1 MFVDFHYE
9 IAINALQQSDN
20 KPCDPLLNLQFDDNL
35 YQVANKELVKLNN
48 CTIPFLP
55 INTRNVT
62 EDPLKICE
70 NAEMGKSA
78 MSLYLDIE
86 SRLLGNIPCSRM
98 DVFLGMPAITNDS
111 ALPGGS
117 VPYQGYGSDNTAFI
131 LLYFKTNI
139 KVKTVVWDYDILTLV
154 AEIGGYT
161 GLLVGFPIARGIIL
175 INSVILKIT
184 LRFSNPKK

>member
-35 YQVANKELVKLNN
+35 YQVANEELGKLNN

-55 INTRNVT
+55 INTRAVT
-62 EDPLKICE
+62 QVPLQIGE
-70 NAEMGKSA
+70 NAEIGKSA

-117 VPYQGYGSDNTAFI
+117 VPYQGYGSDNTSFI

-175 INSVILKIT
+175 INSVILKII
-184 LRFSNPKK
+184 LKLSNPKK

>member
-1 MFVDFHYE
+1 MGGDGEKTKDALAGSSTVGLLHNKVDKMIRLMVE
-9 IAINALQQSDN
+9 TSENQKKMNRVLQDLLKYGGIWKNENGEWIIIDN
-20 KPCDPLLNLQFDDNL
+20 SQCNLCIPLSGDR
-35 YQVANKELVKLNN
+35 EVKLNN

-55 INTRNVT
+55 INTRNLT
-62 EDPLKICE
+62 QAPPKICE

-117 VPYQGYGSDNTAFI
+117 VPYQGYGSDNTSFI
-131 LLYFKTNI
+131 LLYFKT
-139 KVKTVVWDYDILTLV
+139 TL
-154 AEIGGYT
+154 Y
-161 GLLVGFPIARGIIL
+161 
-175 INSVILKIT
+175 S
-184 LRFSNPKK
+184 S

>member
-1 MFVDFHYE
+1 MFIDFHYE
-9 IAINALQQSDN
+9 VAINALQQSDI
-20 KPCDPLLNLQFDDNL
+20 KSCDPLLDLQFDDNL

-55 INTRNVT
+55 INTRNLT
-62 EDPLKICE
+62 QAPPKICE

-78 MSLYLDIE
+78 MSLYMDIE
-86 SRLLGNIPCSRM
+86 SRLLGKIPCSRM

-117 VPYQGYGSDNTAFI
+117 VPYQGYGSDNTSFI

-184 LRFSNPKK
+184 LKLSNPKK

>member
-35 YQVANKELVKLNN
+35 YQVANKELEKLNN

-55 INTRNVT
+55 LNTQNVT
-62 EDPLKICE
+62 QVPLQICE

-117 VPYQGYGSDNTAFI
+117 VPYQGYGSDNTSFI

>member
-9 IAINALQQSDN
+9 ISINALQQSDN

-62 EDPLKICE
+62 QDPLKICE

-117 VPYQGYGSDNTAFI
+117 VPYQGYGSDNTSFI

-184 LRFSNPKK
+184 IKLSNPGK

>member
-9 IAINALQQSDN
+9 ISINALQQSDN
-20 KPCDPLLNLQFDDNL
+20 KPCDPLLNLRFDDNL
-35 YQVANKELVKLNN
+35 YQVVNKELVKLNN

-55 INTRNVT
+55 MSRRNITTV
-62 EDPLKICE
+62 PLQICK

-86 SRLLGNIPCSRM
+86 SRLLGQIPCSRM

-117 VPYQGYGSDNTAFI
+117 VPYQGYGSDNTSFI

-139 KVKTVVWDYDILTLV
+139 KVKTIVWDYDILTLI

-184 LRFSNPKK
+184 LKFSDPKK

>member
-20 KPCDPLLNLQFDDNL
+20 TPCDPLLNLQFDDNL
-35 YQVANKELVKLNN
+35 YQVANKELGKLNN

-55 INTRNVT
+55 INTRDVT
-62 EDPLKICE
+62 QVPLQICE
-70 NAEMGKSA
+70 NAEIGKSS

-117 VPYQGYGSDNTAFI
+117 VPYQGYGSDNTSFI

-184 LRFSNPKK
+184 LKFSNPKK

>member
-9 IAINALQQSDN
+9 ISINALQQSDN

-62 EDPLKICE
+62 QDPLKICE

-117 VPYQGYGSDNTAFI
+117 VPYQGYGSDITSFI

-184 LRFSNPKK
+184 IKLSNPRK